1 MLIALHSLSEPSRS
15 LTKKENKMFI
25 TLVDE
30 KAGTELPGI
39 LVEMTHDD
47 TRGTVFVLDPVSKTF
62 AFVPRIP
69 YGPSNAYVDDDGKHG
84 QYFQEGD
91 PTGFPDGTEIPPPV
105 EPEPEPE
112 DF

>member
-1 MLIALHSLSEPSRS
+1 
-15 LTKKENKMFI
+15 MFI

-47 TRGTVFVLDPVSKTF
+47 TRGTVFVLDPVTKTF

-69 YGPSNAYVDDDGKHG
+69 YGPDNAFIDDDGKHG
-84 QYFQEGD
+84 QFFQEGD
-91 PTGFPDGTEIPPPV
+91 PTGFPGVNPPVDPPPDEETEIP
-105 EPEPEPE
+105 E
-112 DF
+112 DDTDEINTETTYG